1 MSALLTVRGLVKEYP
16 ARSRS
21 RDKAPLRAVN
31 GIDLDVERGQTL
43 AIVGESGS
51 GKSTTGRAILRLIE
65 ATAGT
70 IMFDGIDIRRLPTR
84 ELRALRSRM
93 QIVFQDNGAALDPR
107 WSVGRLLAE
116 PLRRHEQLT
125 RREQSRRIA
134 DMLDRVGLDPRHT
147 TRYPHEFSGGQRQR
161 IGIARALMVHPELVV
176 CDEPVSALDVSVQ
189 AQVLNLMKDLQ
200 DEFGLTYLFISHDL
214 SVVEF
219 MADSV
224 AVMSRGNL
232 VESGPCSDIMTKPQ
246 HSYTRALLAAVPVPD
261 PSVYADRAARRAL
274 IRSGIEHL

>member
-1 MSALLTVRGLVKEYP
+1 MTALLTVRGLVKEYP

-93 QIVFQDNGAALDPR
+93 QIVFQDNGAALAPR

-147 TRYPHEFSGGQRQR
+147 TRHPHEFSGGQRQR
-161 IGIARALMVHPELVV
+161 IGICIICRG
-176 CDEPVSALDVSVQ
+176 VSANVLVSS
-189 AQVLNLMKDLQ
+189 
-200 DEFGLTYLFISHDL
+200 ERSWCTPSWW
-214 SVVEF
+214 SVTNRF
-219 MADSV
+219 QHW
-224 AVMSRGNL
+224 MSR
-232 VESGPCSDIMTKPQ
+232 C
-246 HSYTRALLAAVPVPD
+246 
-261 PSVYADRAARRAL
+261 RRRFL
-274 IRSGIEHL
+274 TS